1 MANSF
6 FQFKEFI
13 IHQDRCAMK
22 VSTDSCLFGAW
33 VASIQKNPKNVLDI
47 GGGTGLLTLM
57 VAQKTNSFFDCVE
70 IESECFE
77 QLKANITVSNWKN
90 QCAIFNED
98 IRNFKPTKKY
108 DLIISNPPFYENQLN
123 STSDKINLARH
134 HSGLLLA
141 DLFDVVERLLTE
153 DGKFFILL
161 PAIRR
166 SECIEKASLLNF
178 FPEYIVDVKQTNKHP
193 IFRSMFCFTKISRQT
208 TVNQIVIKE
217 GDGNYSDVFVSLL
230 KDYYFSL

>member
-33 VASIQKNPKNVLDI
+33 VASIQNNPKNVLDI

-57 VAQKTNSFFDCVE
+57 LAQKSNALFDCVE
-70 IESECFE
+70 IENESFQ
-77 QLKANITVSNWKN
+77 QLKENVNGSKWKN

-98 IRNFKPTKKY
+98 IRYFKPEKKY

-123 STSDKINLARH
+123 STSNKINLARH

-141 DLFDVVERLLTE
+141 DLFDIVERLLTE
-153 DGKFFILL
+153 DGNFFLLL
-161 PAIRR
+161 PEFRR
-166 SECIEKASLLNF
+166 SECIEKAGSLNF
-178 FPEYIVDVKQTNKHP
+178 FPEFIVDVKQTNKHA
-193 IFRSMFCFTKISRQT
+193 IFRNMFCFTKVCKPPRKNEI
-208 TVNQIVIKE
+208 IIKE
-217 GDGNYSDVFVSLL
+217 NEGNYSEAFVSLL

>member
-57 VAQKTNSFFDCVE
+57 LAQKSNSLFDCVE
-70 IESECFE
+70 IENECFE
-77 QLKANITVSNWKN
+77 QLKANINGSKWKN
-90 QCAIFNED
+90 QCSIFNAD
-98 IRNFKPTKKY
+98 IKNFNPEKKY

-141 DLFDVVERLLTE
+141 DLFEVVERLLTE

-161 PAIRR
+161 PSIRR
-166 SECIEKASLLNF
+166 NESIEKASALNF
-178 FPEYIVDVKQTNKHP
+178 FPEYIVDVKQTNNHA
-193 IFRSMFCFTKISRQT
+193 IFRSLFCFTQVFKQPI
-208 TVNQIVIKE
+208 IKE
-217 GDGNYSDVFVSLL
+217 IIIKEDNGNYSADFAELL
-230 KDYYFSL
+230 KEYYYSL

>member
-6 FQFKEFI
+6 FQFKKFI

-57 VAQKTNSFFDCVE
+57 LAQKSNSLFDCVE
-70 IESECFE
+70 IENECFE
-77 QLKANITVSNWKN
+77 QLKSNINLSKWKN
-90 QCAIFNED
+90 QCSIFNED
-98 IRNFKPTKKY
+98 IRNFKTEKKY

-134 HSGLLLA
+134 NSGLLLTN
-141 DLFDVVERLLTE
+141 LFDVIENLLTE
-153 DGKFFILL
+153 DGKFFLLL
-161 PAIRR
+161 PAFRR
-166 SECIEKASLLNF
+166 NESLEKASALNF
-178 FPEYIVDVKQTNKHP
+178 FPEYIVDVKQTKNHA
-193 IFRSMFCFTKISRQT
+193 IFRSMFCFTKISKQT
-208 TVNQIVIKE
+208 TFEEILIKE
-217 GDGNYSDVFVSLL
+217 DDGNYSDVFVSLL

>member
-33 VASIQKNPKNVLDI
+33 VASIENNPKNVLDI

-57 VAQKTNSFFDCVE
+57 LAQKSNSFFDCVE
-70 IESECFE
+70 IENECFE
-77 QLKANITVSNWKN
+77 QLKSNINLSKWQI
-90 QCAIFNED
+90 QCSIFNED
-98 IRNFKPTKKY
+98 IKSFKPEKKY
-108 DLIISNPPFYENQLN
+108 DLIISNPPFYESQLN
-123 STSDKINLARH
+123 STSVKINLARH

-161 PAIRR
+161 PASRR
-166 SECIEKASLLNF
+166 NESIEKASSLNF
-178 FPEYIVDVKQTNKHP
+178 FPAYIVDVKQTNKHA
-193 IFRSMFCFTKISRQT
+193 IFRSMFCFTKICKQT
-208 TVNQIVIKE
+208 TVDQIVIKE
-217 GDGNYSDVFVSLL
+217 DDGNYSAAFVELL
-230 KDYYFSL
+230 KEYYFSL

>member
-13 IHQDRCAMK
+13 IHQDQCAMK
-22 VSTDSCLFGAW
+22 VSTDSCLFGGW
-33 VASIQKNPKNVLDI
+33 VSSIQKKPKNVLDI

-57 VAQKTNSFFDCVE
+57 LAQKSNSFFDCVE

-77 QLKANITVSNWKN
+77 QLKANINGSKWKD

-98 IRNFKPTKKY
+98 IINFKPEKKY

-134 HSGLLLA
+134 HSGLLIA
-141 DLFDVVERLLTE
+141 DLFEVVEKNITD
-153 DGKFFILL
+153 DGTFFLLL
-161 PAIRR
+161 PESRR
-166 SECIEKASLLNF
+166 SECIEKARALNF
-178 FPEYIVDVKQTNKHP
+178 FPEYIVDVKQTNKHA
-193 IFRSMFCFTKISRQT
+193 IFRSMFCFSKISQQPL
-208 TVNQIVIKE
+208 VNEIIIKE
-217 GDGNYSDVFVSLL
+217 DDGNYSDTFVSLL

>member
-33 VASIQKNPKNVLDI
+33 VASIQNNPKNVLDI

-57 VAQKTNSFFDCVE
+57 LAQKSNSFFDCVE
-70 IESECFE
+70 IESECFD
-77 QLKANITVSNWKN
+77 QLKANINGSKWKDK
-90 QCAIFNED
+90 CSIFNED
-98 IRNFKPTKKY
+98 IRNFNPEKKY

-141 DLFDVVERLLTE
+141 DLFDVVKRLLTD

-166 SECIEKASLLNF
+166 SECIKKASSLNF
-178 FPEYIVDVKQTNKHP
+178 FPEYIVDVKQTSKHN
-193 IFRSMFCFTKISRQT
+193 IFRSMICLTKIIKQPL
-208 TVNQIVIKE
+208 VNEIIIKE
-217 GDGNYSDVFVSLL
+217 DDGNYSDTFVSLL

>member
-33 VASIQKNPKNVLDI
+33 VASIQKSPKNVLDI

-57 VAQKTNSFFDCVE
+57 LAQKSNALFDSVE
-70 IESECFE
+70 IENECFE
-77 QLKANITVSNWKN
+77 QLKANINGSKWKD
-90 QCAIFNED
+90 QFSIFNED
-98 IRNFKPTKKY
+98 IKNFNPEKKY

-123 STSDKINLARH
+123 STSNKINLARH

-141 DLFDVVERLLTE
+141 DLFDVVERLLTN
-153 DGKFFILL
+153 DGKFFMLL
-161 PAIRR
+161 PSIRR
-166 SECIEKASLLNF
+166 NESIEKASALNF
-178 FPEYIVDVKQTNKHP
+178 FPEYIVDVKQTNNHA
-193 IFRSMFCFTKISRQT
+193 IFRSMFCFTKIPTQT
-208 TVNQIVIKE
+208 TFEEILIKE
-217 GDGNYSDVFVSLL
+217 DDGNYSAAFAELLREYYYSL
-230 KDYYFSL
+230 

>member
-33 VASIQKNPKNVLDI
+33 VASIQKSPKNVLDI

-57 VAQKTNSFFDCVE
+57 LAQKSNARFDCVE
-70 IESECFE
+70 IENECFE
-77 QLKANITVSNWKN
+77 QLKANINDSKWKN
-90 QCAIFNED
+90 QCSIFNAD
-98 IRNFKPTKKY
+98 IKNFNPEKKY

-123 STSDKINLARH
+123 SASDKINLARH
-134 HSGLLLA
+134 HSGLLLS

-153 DGKFFILL
+153 DGKFCMLL

-166 SECIEKASLLNF
+166 NESIEKASALNF
-178 FPEYIVDVKQTNKHP
+178 FPEYIVDVKQTNNHA
-193 IFRSMFCFTKISRQT
+193 IFRSMFCFTKISKQT
-208 TVNQIVIKE
+208 TFEEILIKE
-217 GDGNYSDVFVSLL
+217 DDGNYSAAFAELL
-230 KDYYFSL
+230 KEYYYSL